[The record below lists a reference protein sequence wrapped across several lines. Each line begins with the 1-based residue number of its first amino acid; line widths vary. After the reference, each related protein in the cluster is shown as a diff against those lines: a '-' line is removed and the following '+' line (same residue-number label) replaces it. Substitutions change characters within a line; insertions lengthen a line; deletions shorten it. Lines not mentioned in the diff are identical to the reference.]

1 MRIRW
6 TVVVVDT
13 GRILA
18 QRVVHVLAN
27 DTAEE
32 LAARVLRQEYI
43 MYAEVA
49 AAICEERAIWREDG
63 VPIIKSKANPNH
75 YS

>member
-1 MRIRW
+1 
-6 TVVVVDT
+6 
-13 GRILA
+13 
-18 QRVVHVLAN
+18 
-27 DTAEE
+27 
-32 LAARVLRQEYI
+32 

-49 AAICEERAIWREDG
+49 AAVCEERVIWRGDG